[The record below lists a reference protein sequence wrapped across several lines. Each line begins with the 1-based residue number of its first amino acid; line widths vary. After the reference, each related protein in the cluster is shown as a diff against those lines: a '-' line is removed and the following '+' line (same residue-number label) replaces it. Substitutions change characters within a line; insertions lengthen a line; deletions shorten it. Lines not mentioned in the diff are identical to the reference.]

1 MIVFPFRGLC
11 VGLLLILLAAEP
23 AWPQR
28 GHHAS
33 KNRPNLGRF
42 DLSGKLDRVEG
53 NALMLTTGADFTWIL
68 RPKPKVEI
76 SLTGK
81 AVPAFLAPGQAVV
94 FFAKL
99 DTRRGTT
106 VEEVRRLTV
115 FVPDKK
121 RPLGIRP
128 DLGFGDLEKASFGEQ
143 VDTGEVKS
151 REGEPRT
158 PESRTTSP
166 HGAPSAAKSGKHVPK
181 EAAAKD
187 VGSFVVCG
195 RIVSTN
201 KGTLRVLVANNVF
214 FKQTELTVTIAQD
227 ANIAV
232 ELSGLPALALL
243 QQGDH
248 IQASGDQTGPGLG
261 EASSLR
267 FRIDRLLGTPADAK
281 KPSDKRRNEN
291 RGRKKGQNDS
301 PLAE

>member
-1 MIVFPFRGLC
+1 MFPIRGLC
-11 VGLLLILLAAEP
+11 VGILLILLAAEP

-33 KNRPNLGRF
+33 KNRPKLGQF
-42 DLSGKLDRVEG
+42 DLSGTLDRVEG
-53 NALMLTTGADFTWIL
+53 NALMLTTAADFTWIL

-76 SLTGK
+76 FLTGK

-99 DTRRGTT
+99 DMRRGTT

-128 DLGFGDLEKASFGEQ
+128 DLGFADLEKASFGEQ
-143 VDTGEVKS
+143 LETGEVKS

-158 PESRTTSP
+158 PESRTTSSSR
-166 HGAPSAAKSGKHVPK
+166 AASAKSGKHVPK
-181 EAAAKD
+181 EAASKD

-195 RIVSTN
+195 RILSAN
-201 KGTLRVLVANNVF
+201 KGTLHVLAPNNVF
-214 FKQTELTVTIAQD
+214 FKQTELTVTIAAD

-232 ELSGLPALALL
+232 ELSGLPVLALL
-243 QQGDH
+243 QPGDH
-248 IQASGDQTGPGLG
+248 VQASGDQMGPGLG
-261 EASSLR
+261 ETSSLR

-281 KPSDKRRNEN
+281 KPSGKSRSEN
-291 RGRKKGQNDS
+291 RGRKKGQSDS